1 MRKLAWCVGV
11 LLLTVV
17 ASAQTQAPRADEPN
31 LSAIRILVDAH
42 YIERASADHLIA
54 KQGVEITVGSTV
66 ISSNE
71 AAIVWSADK
80 QSAEIRPTG
89 DVLIRV
95 KNLN

>member
-11 LLLTVV
+11 PLLTVA
-17 ASAQTQAPRADEPN
+17 ASAQTEAPRVDEPN
-31 LSAIRILVDAH
+31 LSAIRILVDARS
-42 YIERASADHLIA
+42 IERASVDHLVA
-54 KQGVEITVGSTV
+54 KQGVEITVGNTV

-95 KNLN
+95 TNLK